1 MNSFKELAFQ
11 ILKEAG
17 KPLHSNEITQ
27 IAIDHGWL
35 KTAGKT
41 PKATMNAQLVVDT
54 NSKKEKSRFIKT
66 APSTFGLNPNIEY

>member
-27 IAIDHGWL
+27 IAIDRGWL
-35 KTAGKT
+35 RL
-41 PKATMNAQLVVDT
+41 P
-54 NSKKEKSRFIKT
+54 EKLQKRQ
-66 APSTFGLNPNIEY
+66 